1 VSRRRARSPGRSLK
15 ETGPCQAQGAL
26 RNTGPGWRL
35 FTRVDSTRRGRRNG
49 LAVRARAAATRASVR
64 RHRSTRCDPCRKP
77 RPRRR
82 SPRRQRRDLRQRRR
96 RPLAGRASPDK
107 SHPPTPGQAFELS
120 DDAGTRYRH
129 FSFGSFGHK
138 EAVRGEAL
146 YVPAPPDRATTLTVA
161 FRGQRL
167 SVELP

>member
-1 VSRRRARSPGRSLK
+1 VAEETDWLSARGPQLPELPSVGTDLRAVIPVASRDLGDGVRVVSVEIYDKGVVVRSLVA
-15 ETGPCQAQGAL
+15 P
-26 RNTGPGWRL
+26 P
-35 FTRVDSTRRGRRNG
+35 
-49 LAVRARAAATRASVR
+49 
-64 RHRSTRCDPCRKP
+64 
-77 RPRRR
+77 
-82 SPRRQRRDLRQRRR
+82 
-96 RPLAGRASPDK
+96 PDK